1 MLRRC
6 DTASVCGTFNN
17 LKIYNNFKKWDAEP
31 QSIILLVVFLSSRLV
46 EN

>member
-6 DTASVCGTFNN
+6 DTASVCGTFN
-17 LKIYNNFKKWDAEP
+17 LKIYNNLKKWDAEP